1 MPWGKK
7 LIGGRAKL
15 LPLRVGM
22 YRITYFADLCNQFTT
37 WNELSTFLQSED
49 GGSLRIIEEGQYG
62 IIRYVKGQ
70 SDLYNAKKPWVPW
83 FRSVVWNKQTN
94 RPVCV
99 APRKAQT
106 GDIPSDRPLEVQ
118 EFLEGVMV
126 NAFYEGSG
134 DLQLATRSSLGA
146 TTGFYSSRSFSD
158 LFQEA
163 LKEKGQQTLESL
175 KSLLIKEFPPINNS
189 VDSSISGAFASFVLQ
204 HPEHRVVA
212 KIEKP
217 NLYVIHTG
225 YVEPNGEVVLNTE
238 PRCVGLWLWKV
249 PQYEQRLEP
258 GQSAQER
265 LNEMTNLSSPYWQ
278 GLVFR
283 DPETGDRWRLRSVS
297 YKLLRELRGK
307 ESRSE
312 ERFVR
317 LRSQNMLRLYTF
329 SFQEDKELF
338 LEFEKRL
345 RSLTAKIYKEYC
357 SVHKEKSKTFLDV
370 DVALRTHIYHL
381 HGIYLNTL
389 KAKSQT
395 LKMPIVIQYVNS
407 LTPEVLGPL
416 LRSNVDL
423 TIHQEDL

>member
-1 MPWGKK
+1 
-7 LIGGRAKL
+7 
-15 LPLRVGM
+15 M
-22 YRITYFADLCNQFTT
+22 YRIIYFADLCNQFTT
-37 WNELSTFLQSED
+37 WNELSTFLQSEE
-49 GGSLRIIEEGQYG
+49 GGSLRIIEEAQYA
-62 IIRYVKGQ
+62 IIRYVKGK

-146 TTGFYSSRSFSD
+146 TTGFYSTRSFSE

-163 LKEKGQQTLESL
+163 LKEKEQHTMESL
-175 KSLLIKEFPPINNS
+175 QSLLVREFPPINNS
-189 VDSSISGAFASFVLQ
+189 VDSSLRGAFASFVLQ
-204 HPEHRVVA
+204 HPEHRVVS

-217 NLYVIHTG
+217 DLYVIHTG
-225 YVEPNGEVVLNTE
+225 YVEPNGDVFLNTE
-238 PRCVGLWLWKV
+238 LRCVGLWLWKV
-249 PQYEQRLEP
+249 PQYEQKLEP

-265 LNEMTNLSSPYWQ
+265 LNETANLSSPNWQ

-283 DPETGDRWRLRSVS
+283 DPQTGDRWRLRTVS

-317 LRSQNMLRLYTF
+317 LRSQNMLRLYTQ
-329 SFQEDKELF
+329 SFTEEREPMFEL
-338 LEFEKRL
+338 EKRL
-345 RSLTAKIYKEYC
+345 RGLTAKLYKEYC
-357 SVHKEKSKTFLDV
+357 SVHKEKSKAFLDIEIP
-370 DVALRTHIYHL
+370 LRTPIYQL
-381 HGIYLNTL
+381 HGMYLNTL
-389 KAKSQT
+389 KGQNKT
-395 LKMPIVIQYVNS
+395 LKMQNVIQYVNNM
-407 LTPEVLGPL
+407 TPEVLGPL